1 MKSVI
6 LLAPATASRLVTPAT
21 IKDGLLWVISII
33 YAIRRQIGLQ
43 SAVPG
48 ITSQYIYAIGRRIG
62 L

>member
-6 LLAPATASRLVTPAT
+6 LLAPATASRLAPPAT

-43 SAVPG
+43 SAEPG
-48 ITSQYIYAIGRRIG
+48 ITSRCIYAIGRRIG